1 MNFLSWFFFVFQSY
15 EKDSIYNKIFSIF
28 RKFFGSHSSTQ
39 MYHQMVPN
47 LLVTFWVL
55 RMHYQNNMLPNYPSL
70 MKKFLL
76 LHCTHC
82 THIVHTFAVL
92 LSQLIFGMSTND
104 IEISPESL
112 SKRLTEKDKNLS
124 SSPLLPSFA
133 NPYQKVSSSS
143 SFRLPVIC
151 FATGP
156 ASICVVLVRPHRYW
170 FTISESG
177 NMFLNS
183 LATWSAV
190 IKGKLCSIKKTY
202 FGLSLQLLSLHKDR
216 LIIFVAVQHP
226 HIPYALRCP
235 CVYWYHFFF
244 HVQHWNHLHTV
255 RRPKNSPVRDFWIIW
270 IYYSTNLWF
279 SQNICVTDLALN
291 CLSSFCNVLIFFTV
305 LFLHSNK

>member
-1 MNFLSWFFFVFQSY
+1 
-15 EKDSIYNKIFSIF
+15 
-28 RKFFGSHSSTQ
+28 
-39 MYHQMVPN
+39 
-47 LLVTFWVL
+47 
-55 RMHYQNNMLPNYPSL
+55 
-70 MKKFLL
+70 MKTLLL
-76 LHCTHC
+76 LHCTH
-82 THIVHTFAVL
+82 HTFAVL

-133 NPYQKVSSSS
+133 KPYQKVSNSS

-156 ASICVVLVRPHRYW
+156 ASICVVFVRPHRYL
-170 FTISESG
+170 FTISEFG

-190 IKGKLCSIKKTY
+190 IKGKLFSIKKTY

-216 LIIFVAVQHP
+216 LILFVAVQHP

-235 CVYWYHFFF
+235 CVYWYHLFF

-279 SQNICVTDLALN
+279 SQNICFSVTDLALN
-291 CLSSFCNVLIFFTV
+291 CLPSFCNVLIFFTV
-305 LFLHSNK
+305 LFLLGNK